1 MGIEKIV
8 ALIESE
14 IKGLEV
20 FMEKQERLFEA
31 AKTEKER
38 AILNEIV
45 TGVDGQIAGLEKA
58 LAIAKA
64 NI

>member
-1 MGIEKIV
+1 MEIEKIV

-31 AKTEKER
+31 AKTKEER

-64 NI
+64 NS

>member
-1 MGIEKIV
+1 MEIERIV

-14 IKGLEV
+14 IKGLAV
-20 FMEKQERLFEA
+20 YMEKQERKFEA

-38 AILNEIV
+38 ARLNEIM

-64 NI
+64 NS